1 MSVIHIMAIRLAPR
15 NKIAPTVQEILTNYG
30 CIIKVRLG
38 LHDASMTECSSDGLI
53 LLQLIDK
60 VEDIIRL
67 KDELNSLEGV
77 SAKTVEI

>member
-1 MSVIHIMAIRLAPR
+1 MIHIMAIRLEPR
-15 NKIAPTVQEILTNYG
+15 NKIAPTVQEVLTKHG

-38 LHDASMTECSSDGLI
+38 LHDTSMTECASEGLI
-53 LLQLIDK
+53 LLQLLDK